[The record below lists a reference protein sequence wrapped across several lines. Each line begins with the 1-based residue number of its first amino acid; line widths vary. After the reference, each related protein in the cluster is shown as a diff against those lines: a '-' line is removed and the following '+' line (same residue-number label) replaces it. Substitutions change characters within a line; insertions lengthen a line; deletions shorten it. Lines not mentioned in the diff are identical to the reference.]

1 MSTRAGI
8 RSRQRNPAGG
18 HSGLPFAGAAPTAPT
33 AFSRGLQLLLWLW
46 FGTVLSLNQPGHLT
60 ADSLIQIAEGRTG
73 YVDSWNPLFS
83 SWVFGNLVQ
92 LTDGTEVIVLLST
105 LMLTAAIWLLVSPG
119 RRGALWV
126 LLPCAALLFTPLLL
140 VHPGIVWKDVWFAHS
155 AALAF
160 GLIMWRAGGGPWWV
174 EGPALL
180 LLAVALLSRQTGII
194 VCTAAVA
201 GLSLA
206 APLPLWA
213 QRPWWSRVLGF
224 GLRMALMVGLAMGLN
239 TLARDSMKVVRGDA
253 VGTGFQLV
261 AIFDMA
267 GILQRQPEAQ
277 LRFLRDRGF
286 DTAGWEAAARQTF
299 SAERIDILVQPP
311 ITGPDTLGPEL
322 LLRQWVRLV
331 AQYPGTYLAHR
342 LETYAWFGGLRDQAR
357 CVPIHVGIDPPELA
371 ERAGIRPVP
380 PRWSAPLYSWSRDFL
395 NTPYFAPLAWSVVS
409 LLVLLFYAV
418 QRQWAEPV
426 AWMQVAALLYS
437 ASYLAAGLSCDF
449 RYSYFSVLAAS
460 VGLMRMLADGLSL
473 SRSQHA

>member
-1 MSTRAGI
+1 MSDHTGI
-8 RSRQRNPAGG
+8 P
-18 HSGLPFAGAAPTAPT
+18 LAGAAPASPT

-46 FGTVLSLNQPGHLT
+46 FGTVLSLNQPGHVT

-83 SWVFGNLVQ
+83 SWVFGNLVHF
-92 LTDGTEVIVLLST
+92 TDGTEVIVLLST

-160 GLIMWRAGGGPWWV
+160 GLIMWRAGGAPWWV

-201 GLSLA
+201 GLSLV
-206 APLPLWA
+206 APLPLGV
-213 QRPWWSRVLGF
+213 QRQRWSRPLGF

-239 TLARDSMKVVRGDA
+239 TLAKDSMKVVRGDS

-261 AIFDMA
+261 AIFDIA
-267 GILQRQPEAQ
+267 GILQQQPKAQ
-277 LRFLRDRGF
+277 LSFLRDRGF

-299 SAERIDILVQPP
+299 SAERNDTLVQPP
-311 ITGPDTLGPEL
+311 ITGPTTLGANL
-322 LLRQWVRLV
+322 LLGQWARLV
-331 AQYPGTYLAHR
+331 VQYPGSYVAHR
-342 LETYAWFGGLRDQAR
+342 LETFAWFGGLRDQAR

-371 ERAGIRPVP
+371 ERAGIRKIS

-395 NTPYFAPLAWSVVS
+395 NTPYFAPLAWSAVS
-409 LLVLLFYAV
+409 LLVLLFYAW

-426 AWMQVAALLYS
+426 AWMQVAGLLYS
-437 ASYLAAGLSCDF
+437 SSYLVAGISCDF

-473 SRSQHA
+473 PRSQHT

>member
-1 MSTRAGI
+1 MSLDLRYET
-8 RSRQRNPAGG
+8 G
-18 HSGLPFAGAAPTAPT
+18 HAQKGHH
-33 AFSRGLQLLLWLW
+33 AFGRGLLLLLWLW

-83 SWVFGNLVQ
+83 SWVFGNLVHF
-92 LTDGTEVIVLLST
+92 TDGTEVIVLLST
-105 LMLTAAIWLLVSPG
+105 LMLTGAIWLLVSPA
-119 RRGALWV
+119 RRGPLWA

-160 GLIMWRAGGGPWWV
+160 GLIMWRAAGASAWW
-174 EGPALL
+174 EAPALL

-206 APLPLWA
+206 APLPM
-213 QRPWWSRVLGF
+213 QTPRPKLALLAGF
-224 GLRMALMVGLAMGLN
+224 GLRMVIMVGMAMGLSA
-239 TLARDSMKVVRGDA
+239 LAKESMKAVRGDA

-267 GILQRQPEAQ
+267 GILQRQPQAQ
-277 LRFLRDRGF
+277 LHLLRDKGF
-286 DTAGWEAAARQTF
+286 DTAAWEAAARQTF
-299 SAERIDILVQPP
+299 SAERIDTLVQPP
-311 ITGPDTLGPEL
+311 ITGPTALGPGL
-322 LLRQWVRLV
+322 MLRQWAHLV
-331 AQYPGTYLAHR
+331 GHYPGTYLAHR
-342 LETYAWFGGLRDQAR
+342 METYAWFGGLRDQAR

-371 ERAGIRPVP
+371 ERAGIRKVP

-409 LLVLLFYAV
+409 LVVLLFYAW
-418 QRQWAEPV
+418 RREWAEPV
-426 AWMQVAALLYS
+426 AWMQVAGLLYS
-437 ASYLAAGLSCDF
+437 ASYLVAGLSCDF

-460 VGLMRMLADGLSL
+460 VGLMRMLADGVSL
-473 SRSQHA
+473 SRSQHT